1 MKSLS
6 NPLIILLLA
15 ILTAACSGE
24 SNSSVENARKSPIAI
39 SAVQLGN
46 TYVKVVYG
54 QPHKRG
60 REIFG
65 TLVSYGEVWRTG
77 ANEAT
82 EITFTEDVEFGGNLV
97 ESGIYS
103 LFTIPEEN
111 QWTVILNKN
120 LGQWGAFSYDDTAD
134 YLRFNVPVQ
143 TIDEMVESFTI
154 NFSEVEGTQT
164 MMSMV
169 WNSTKVE
176 IPIRFIEEDA

>member
-1 MKSLS
+1 MKSLFK
-6 NPLIILLLA
+6 PLIILLIA
-15 ILTAACSGE
+15 VFTAACSGE
-24 SNSSVENARKSPIAI
+24 PGDTAQNARKSPIAI
-39 SAVQLGN
+39 SAVQLGQ
-46 TYVKVVYG
+46 TYIKVVYG
-54 QPHKRG
+54 QPQKRG

-65 TLVSYGEVWRTG
+65 SLVPYGDVWRTG

-82 EITFTEDVEFGGNLV
+82 EITFTEDVELEGNLV

-111 QWTVILNKN
+111 EWTIILNKN
-120 LGQWGAFSYDDTAD
+120 LGQWGAFSYDETAD

-154 NFSEVEGTQT
+154 NFAEVNGTQT
-164 MMSMV
+164 VMSMV

-176 IPIRFIEEDA
+176 IPIRFVEEDA